1 MNVTERVLAF
11 GASGALHG
19 VLAEPE
25 PRQRI
30 EGAPGILFWN
40 VGTNHHVGPHRVFV
54 ELARTLAPLGFY
66 SLRFDTSGLGDSAA
80 SRDDNRPDAERNKSD
95 VREAMLA
102 LKKQRG
108 IEHFVLVGF
117 CSSVDAAHAVAVDA
131 PEVVGVVYLEGY
143 QYRTRR
149 FYAQYP
155 ARLLERNRWE
165 RLLRLKYPKL
175 FGEPEALND
184 RALDPETV
192 FLRDYPTQEQLTSD
206 VRSMVGRGVKLLC
219 IYSGGDTNYSYQEQF
234 FDFVKAPEL
243 RGKVDIVFY
252 PGADHTFFL
261 VEQRER
267 VMSDVVA
274 WLQRSFGGAGG
285 ARAQPQL
292 VEVRDSDA

>member
-11 GASGALHG
+11 GASGTLHG

-25 PRQRI
+25 PKNRI
-30 EGAPGILFWN
+30 EGAPGVLFWN

-54 ELARTLAPLGFY
+54 DLARRLARLGFH

-80 SRDDNRPDAERNKSD
+80 SRDDTRPDAERNKSD

-108 IEHFVLVGF
+108 IERFVLVGF
-117 CSSVDAAHAVAVDA
+117 CSSVDAAHAVAVDS
-131 PEVVGVVYLEGY
+131 PEVVGVAYLEGY

-165 RLLRLKYPKL
+165 RLLRLKYPKV
-175 FGEPEALND
+175 FGEPEALHD

-192 FLRDYPTQEQLTSD
+192 FIRDYPTQEQLTSD
-206 VRSMVGRGVKLLC
+206 VRAMVGRGTKLLW
-219 IYSGGDTNYSYQEQF
+219 IYSGGDTNYSYQDQF

-243 RGKVDIVFY
+243 KGKLDIVFY
-252 PGADHTFFL
+252 PAADHTFFL
-261 VEQRER
+261 VVQRER
-267 VMSDVVA
+267 VMNDVIM
-274 WLQRSFGGAGG
+274 WLQRCFAG
-285 ARAQPQL
+285 ARAEASVAHDQGL
-292 VEVRDSDA
+292 

>member
-11 GASGALHG
+11 GASGTLHG

-25 PRQRI
+25 PPNRI
-30 EGAPGILFWN
+30 DGAPGVLFWN

-54 ELARTLAPLGFY
+54 DLARRLAKLGFY

-80 SRDDNRPDAERNKSD
+80 SRDDTRPDTERNKSD

-108 IEHFVLVGF
+108 IERFVLVGF
-117 CSSVDAAHAVAVDA
+117 CSSVDAAHAVALDS

-155 ARLLERNRWE
+155 KRLLERNRWQ

-175 FGEPEALND
+175 FGEPEALHD

-192 FLRDYPTQEQLTSD
+192 FVRDYPTQEQLTRD
-206 VRSMVGRGVKLLC
+206 VRSMVERGARLLW
-219 IYSGGDTNYSYQEQF
+219 IYSGGDTNYSYQDQF
-234 FDFVKAPEL
+234 FDFVKAPQL
-243 RGKVDIVFY
+243 KDKIDIVFY

-261 VEQRER
+261 VDQRER
-267 VMSDVVA
+267 VMSDVVE
-274 WLQRSFGGAGG
+274 WLQQWFGQAPRLGSSSLAQGA
-285 ARAQPQL
+285 
-292 VEVRDSDA
+292 